1 MSLLAEIHAHA
12 TERPDAIAIAE
23 RGRPALSYRA
33 LVEAAAAL
41 AARLRAE
48 GVGPEQVV
56 ALAMEKST
64 EWVIGALAA
73 WWCGAA
79 WMPLDPGLPA
89 VRRRRLLRVADA
101 KLALVSPR
109 TGHAEALPRAIPV
122 TLERGEGAAPFAR
135 VPADTLAY
143 VIFSSGSTGAPKGI
157 AVTWAGLPSMLAAQ
171 REAFSLGA
179 GDRCLWVLST
189 SFDASISDV
198 FTALGAGASL
208 HIEPPARTPTALVEQ
223 LARCAI
229 THVDLPPAMLAK
241 MSPDDA
247 PQTLRTVIIGG
258 EVCPAEAVR
267 RWAARVRLVNVYGPT
282 EATVCTSLARCDP
295 NAEHGARIGRPLPGV
310 IYRLVEGELWIGG
323 AQVARGYLGEGP
335 ADRFVEREG
344 ERYFRTGDR
353 VSRLAEGEYTWRG
366 RVDRQIKL
374 RGVLV
379 APEEVEACL
388 RAHTGVER
396 VAVVCRALGARDALV
411 AFYEGSAPTDAL
423 LAHAAA
429 QLPRSLVPAQVV
441 HVDALPL
448 GPTGKVDLAS
458 LRSRPLGHR
467 APRGG
472 APRTSTERAVA
483 ALYAEVLG
491 LEEIGRE
498 DELDALGGDSFAL
511 VELVARAAARGL
523 SLGPELVA
531 DHGSVAAL
539 AAALDRGASGVM
551 RMDAL
556 RDAAVPSAALARAI
570 ASRRAPA
577 GHPSRPAS
585 RAPRR
590 VLLTGATGFLGR
602 RLRRALEARTDRV
615 ICLVRDPARGEGRGE
630 LVGDVSRPSL
640 GLRESRWRALVDEV
654 DAVVHCAATVSL
666 ARSFE
671 ALRATNVSGT
681 AEALRLACE
690 AGASFHCCST
700 LSVFVSTDRA
710 ERVAREDDDLRD
722 VRRVYGGYA
731 QSKVAAELVVRYAEG
746 AIPIT
751 QYRLGLLTGARDDA
765 AAPPHDWLGMLVRG
779 LARVAAWPDDAD
791 PELAFDVTPVDHAA
805 DAMARLVTR
814 ADQGLALETF
824 HIAAARATRLTALI
838 EAMRAEGVSLEPV
851 PSARFARR
859 LGDDDLIDA
868 ATRLALSRALGSS
881 DERRALELF
890 QATRARFDLSRASAA
905 GVVAPE
911 PDPRLLRRYVRR
923 MLESS

>member
-101 KLALVSPR
+101 KMALVSPR
-109 TGHAEALPRAIPV
+109 TDHLEALPRAIPV

-179 GDRCLWVLST
+179 GDHCLWVLST

-323 AQVARGYLGEGP
+323 GQVARGYLGEGP

-353 VSRLAEGEYTWRG
+353 VSRDVAEPVTRHALLLGLGQPGDARLAVHQQGVVEPRH
-366 RVDRQIKL
+366 L
-374 RGVLV
+374 GVLRL
-379 APEEVEACL
+379 PGQRL
-388 RAHTGVER
+388 RVER
-396 VAVVCRALGARDALV
+396 LGALDL
-411 AFYEGSAPTDAL
+411 
-423 LAHAAA
+423 
-429 QLPRSLVPAQVV
+429 RSDQFEPVELTVIVG
-441 HVDALPL
+441 HLSFLPL
-448 GPTGKVDLAS
+448 
-458 LRSRPLGHR
+458 SRLLGFT
-467 APRGG
+467 PW
-472 APRTSTERAVA
+472 SN
-483 ALYAEVLG
+483 
-491 LEEIGRE
+491 
-498 DELDALGGDSFAL
+498 
-511 VELVARAAARGL
+511 
-523 SLGPELVA
+523 
-531 DHGSVAAL
+531 
-539 AAALDRGASGVM
+539 
-551 RMDAL
+551 
-556 RDAAVPSAALARAI
+556 
-570 ASRRAPA
+570 
-577 GHPSRPAS
+577 
-585 RAPRR
+585 
-590 VLLTGATGFLGR
+590 
-602 RLRRALEARTDRV
+602 
-615 ICLVRDPARGEGRGE
+615 
-630 LVGDVSRPSL
+630 
-640 GLRESRWRALVDEV
+640 GLRENR
-654 DAVVHCAATVSL
+654 
-666 ARSFE
+666 
-671 ALRATNVSGT
+671 
-681 AEALRLACE
+681 
-690 AGASFHCCST
+690 
-700 LSVFVSTDRA
+700 
-710 ERVAREDDDLRD
+710 
-722 VRRVYGGYA
+722 
-731 QSKVAAELVVRYAEG
+731 
-746 AIPIT
+746 
-751 QYRLGLLTGARDDA
+751 
-765 AAPPHDWLGMLVRG
+765 
-779 LARVAAWPDDAD
+779 
-791 PELAFDVTPVDHAA
+791 HA
-805 DAMARLVTR
+805 
-814 ADQGLALETF
+814 
-824 HIAAARATRLTALI
+824 
-838 EAMRAEGVSLEPV
+838 
-851 PSARFARR
+851 
-859 LGDDDLIDA
+859 
-868 ATRLALSRALGSS
+868 
-881 DERRALELF
+881 
-890 QATRARFDLSRASAA
+890 
-905 GVVAPE
+905 
-911 PDPRLLRRYVRR
+911 
-923 MLESS
+923 